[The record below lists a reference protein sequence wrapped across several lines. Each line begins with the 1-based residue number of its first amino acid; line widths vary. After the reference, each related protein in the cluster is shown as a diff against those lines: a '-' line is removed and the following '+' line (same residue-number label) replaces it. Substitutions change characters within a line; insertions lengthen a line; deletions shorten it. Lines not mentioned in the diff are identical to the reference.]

1 MTTNVVLKVKIITA
15 LPLFRCE
22 LEIKSRVRSLE
33 NILLECQE
41 RLLAELDKI
50 VREMAEEPNVG
61 ELRDIS
67 FQPSDLTPFNNILGF
82 LAVDGF
88 LPSHLNLL
96 LSSPLTELRPGS
108 SVLFCLEA
116 DTEVTLKPGWDQK
129 IKIQVSF
136 TDIAGEEKLI
146 RMKKKIEG
154 RKRLLKF
161 DTREAGIYKV
171 TATLYDSHITNS
183 PFLVPVSPDLLK
195 TIGLDYGG
203 LEDSQVTP
211 GRSAAVKEEA
221 LTPSVSSPASPSI
234 SSSPSTLVS
243 NNTSNTSTAKEEK
256 EEQETKVDARGDA
269 DPFPDG
275 SKVRF
280 CHDRLQHEGVV
291 LRKQNP
297 RLYIVKKR
305 NGGFVGLRPE
315 EMTVDVAGR
324 SIGQQCIALWTEDSV
339 HYNAKIVESLPDG
352 NYRVLFVDY
361 GNEEVV
367 SPDHIFT
374 KPEEIPDGGFIDEFV
389 RQTEPAR
396 QSEEEQDDVALTKEE
411 TEFDSDD
418 WGGSSDPVFF
428 TAPQPSNGIA
438 QSGSLEFPTLLSGE
452 LKSVGMIDVGVPV
465 SSMALLGQGR
475 EILLCVTHHPRQV
488 QLFHSLSGTR
498 LGSLEHQFLLFPEA
512 ILVRNEGGVV
522 ISDCNTGGV
531 HLFDSNLDYV
541 EFLPIPDSATI
552 TSLTEGRDATIISL
566 NQSDTEGVYTLTTAL
581 FGNSSERLE
590 LNDLVDMAQYDRNPN
605 GAQSLPRSDC
615 RFITTK
621 LDKTYIIGKFHLG

>member
-1 MTTNVVLKVKIITA
+1 M
-15 LPLFRCE
+15 
-22 LEIKSRVRSLE
+22 RSLE

-116 DTEVTLKPGWDQK
+116 DTEVTLRPGWDQK

-161 DTREAGIYKV
+161 DTKEAGIYKV

-275 SKVRF
+275 SKVWF

-315 EMTVDVAGR
+315 EMTVDVAG
-324 SIGQQCIALWTEDSV
+324 SSVGQQCIAMWTEDSV

-389 RQTEPAR
+389 RQTEPVQ
-396 QSEEEQDDVALTKEE
+396 QSAEEQEDVALTKEE

-488 QLFHSLSGTR
+488 QLFHSSSGTR

-621 LDKTYIIGKFHLG
+621 LDKTYIIGKFHFG

>member
-1 MTTNVVLKVKIITA
+1 M
-15 LPLFRCE
+15 
-22 LEIKSRVRSLE
+22 RSLE

-67 FQPSDLTPFNNILGF
+67 FQPSDLTPFNNVLGF

-116 DTEVTLKPGWDQK
+116 DTEVTLRPGWDQK

-315 EMTVDVAGR
+315 EMTVDVAG
-324 SIGQQCIALWTEDSV
+324 SSVGQQCIAMWTEDSV

-389 RQTEPAR
+389 RQTEPVQ
-396 QSEEEQDDVALTKEE
+396 QSAEEQEDVALTKEE

-428 TAPQPSNGIA
+428 TAPQPSIGIA
-438 QSGSLEFPTLLSGE
+438 QSGSLEFPSLLSGE

>member
-1 MTTNVVLKVKIITA
+1 M
-15 LPLFRCE
+15 
-22 LEIKSRVRSLE
+22 RSLE

-67 FQPSDLTPFNNILGF
+67 FQPSDLTPFNNVLGF

-116 DTEVTLKPGWDQK
+116 DTEVTLRPGWDQK

-234 SSSPSTLVS
+234 SSSPNTLVS

-315 EMTVDVAGR
+315 EMTVDVAG
-324 SIGQQCIALWTEDSV
+324 SSVGQQCIAMWTEDSV

-621 LDKTYIIGKFHLG
+621 LDKTYIIGKFHFG

>member
-1 MTTNVVLKVKIITA
+1 M
-15 LPLFRCE
+15 
-22 LEIKSRVRSLE
+22 RSLE

-50 VREMAEEPNVG
+50 IREMAEEPNVG

-116 DTEVTLKPGWDQK
+116 DTEVTLRPGWDQK

-211 GRSAAVKEEA
+211 GRFAADKEEA

-256 EEQETKVDARGDA
+256 EEQEIKVDARGDA

-315 EMTVDVAGR
+315 EMTVDVAG
-324 SIGQQCIALWTEDSV
+324 SSVGQQCIAMWTEDSV

-389 RQTEPAR
+389 RQTEPVQ
-396 QSEEEQDDVALTKEE
+396 QSAEEQEDVALTKEE

-488 QLFHSLSGTR
+488 QLFHSISGTR

-566 NQSDTEGVYTLTTAL
+566 NQSDTQGVYTLTTAL

-621 LDKTYIIGKFHLG
+621 LDKTYIIGKFHFG